1 MRLGWFTTFRS
12 SFYALI
18 LHLVAAGLLVI
29 SLDLTPDPVRR
40 PHKDINIVNA
50 VSVDKSAVDREIEKL
65 KQAEKEKQEKEQQR
79 LAELEK
85 KAEEMRQ
92 QRLEEEKKLAA
103 ARKKKEQE
111 EQERLEEQK
120 KLAQLE
126 KEKAELEKQRKIE
139 QEKKREAEL
148 ERKRQEAARL
158 KAEEEKRKATEELE
172 KKKAEEALQEQLA
185 AELAEERAA
194 EQQRQDQKLLRN
206 ITNAIYLKV
215 LNNFI
220 KTGLPEGLSCELR
233 IKLVPG
239 GEVVGVS
246 IINSSG
252 NDIFD
257 RRAVTAVEKS
267 SPLPVPDDAE
277 TLDRLDL
284 RDIKFTFKP
293 RDY

>member
-1 MRLGWFTTFRS
+1 
-12 SFYALI
+12 
-18 LHLVAAGLLVI
+18 
-29 SLDLTPDPVRR
+29 
-40 PHKDINIVNA
+40 
-50 VSVDKSAVDREIEKL
+50 
-65 KQAEKEKQEKEQQR
+65 
-79 LAELEK
+79 
-85 KAEEMRQ
+85 
-92 QRLEEEKKLAA
+92 
-103 ARKKKEQE
+103 
-111 EQERLEEQK
+111 
-120 KLAQLE
+120 
-126 KEKAELEKQRKIE
+126 
-139 QEKKREAEL
+139 
-148 ERKRQEAARL
+148 
-158 KAEEEKRKATEELE
+158 
-172 KKKAEEALQEQLA
+172 
-185 AELAEERAA
+185 
-194 EQQRQDQKLLRN
+194 KLLRD
-206 ITNAIYLKV
+206 ITNAIYLRV

-239 GEVVGVS
+239 GKVVGVS